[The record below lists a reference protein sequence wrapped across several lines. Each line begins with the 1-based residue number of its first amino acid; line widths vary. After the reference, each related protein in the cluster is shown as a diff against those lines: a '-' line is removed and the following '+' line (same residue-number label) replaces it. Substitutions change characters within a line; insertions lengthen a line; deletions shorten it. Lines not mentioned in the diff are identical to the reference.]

1 MSPEAWIA
9 IAVVLG
15 TLVALITVTLPPYL
29 ILMGALTVLSVSG
42 VLSST
47 EAFAGFG
54 NTGLMTVA
62 VMFIVAGGIT
72 STGGVQWIVQN
83 VLGRPSHIRSA
94 IFRVFAPVA
103 GLSGFLNNTP
113 VVATMIPAINT
124 WCRRIDAA
132 PSRLMI
138 PLSYSAI
145 LGGTLTMIG
154 TSTNL
159 VVNGQYQDLTGEPG
173 FGLFAITLVGLP
185 VAVVGG
191 LFIIF
196 VLPRILPDRRA
207 PTASESLREFTVEVA
222 VDATGPLVGKTIEQ
236 AGLRNLR
243 TLFLVEIGR
252 QGTVLSAV
260 AGEETL
266 LGNDR
271 LVFAG
276 DPDAIKDLLAI
287 RGIQPSVGDKQQP
300 TILESR
306 PERRLVEA
314 VVSTN
319 CDAVGRTLK
328 DSRFRERYGAVV
340 LAVSRNGQRIKG
352 GLGSIR
358 IEAGDSLLMEAR
370 PGFVSKLQNSRDFL
384 LISDLDVDRP
394 RHDKAGL
401 AWSLLIAA
409 VLAAAT
415 GLLSILDAGLLAAA
429 GMLVTRC
436 MTPAQALRT
445 IDLPILITIGASLGL
460 GAALASSGAANAIAE
475 LVVSIAGDH
484 PILLLVL
491 IYVTVQMLTEMI
503 TNNGAAVIMVPI
515 ALSLT
520 EQLGLAPAPYLFAVM
535 MAASASFATPL
546 GYQTNLM
553 VYGPGQYRMTDFLKA
568 GIPMNIIV
576 GVTTVVTLVLS
587 FDLRA

>member
-1 MSPEAWIA
+1 MSIEAWIA
-9 IAVVLG
+9 IAVTMS
-15 TLVALITVTLPPYL
+15 TLAALLLVNLPPYL
-29 ILMGALTVLSVSG
+29 VLMGSLTILSVSG
-42 VLSST
+42 VLSGA

-62 VMFIVAGGIT
+62 VMFVVAGGIT
-72 STGGVQWIVQN
+72 STGGVHWLVQN
-83 VLGRPSHIRSA
+83 VLGRPSSIRTA
-94 IFRVFAPVA
+94 VFRVYAPVA
-103 GLSGFLNNTP
+103 ALSGFLNNTP
-113 VVATMIPAINT
+113 VVATMIPAISS

-159 VVNGQYQDLTGEPG
+159 VVNGQYADLTGEPG
-173 FGLFAITLVGLP
+173 FGLFAITIVGLP
-185 VAVVGG
+185 VAVIGG
-191 LFIIF
+191 LMIVF
-196 VLPRILPDRRA
+196 VLPKILPDRRA

-222 VDATGPLVGKTIEQ
+222 VDANGPLVGKTIEQ

-252 QGTVLSAV
+252 QGSVLTAV
-260 AGEETL
+260 DSEEVLAGH
-266 LGNDR
+266 DC

-287 RGIQPSVGDKQQP
+287 RGLVPSIGAKQQP
-300 TILESR
+300 TILENR

-319 CDAVGRTLK
+319 CDAVGRTLR
-328 DSRFRERYGAVV
+328 DSQFRERYGAVV

-370 PGFVSKLQNSRDFL
+370 PGFINKLQNSRDFL
-384 LISDLDVDRP
+384 LINDLDVDRP
-394 RHDKAGL
+394 RHDKAWM
-401 AWSLLIAA
+401 AWSMLAGA
-409 VLAAAT
+409 VLAATT

-429 GMLVTRC
+429 GMLLTRC

-445 IDLPILITIGASLGL
+445 IDLPVIITIGASLGL
-460 GAALASSGAANAIAE
+460 GTALATSGAAAAIAHQ
-475 LVVSIAGDH
+475 VVVLAGDS
-484 PILLLVL
+484 PVLLLIL
-491 IYVTVQMLTEMI
+491 IYITVQLLTEMI

-515 ALSLT
+515 ALSIT
-520 EQLGLAPAPYLFAVM
+520 EELGLATAPFMFAVM

-553 VYGPGQYRMTDFLKA
+553 VYGPGRYRFTDFLKA
-568 GIPMNIIV
+568 GIPMNIVV
-576 GVTTVVTLVLS
+576 GITTIATIILV

>member
-15 TLVALITVTLPPYL
+15 TLVALITLTLPPYL

-42 VLSST
+42 VLSSS

-62 VMFIVAGGIT
+62 AMFIVAGGIT

-124 WCRRIDAA
+124 WCRQIDAA

-491 IYVTVQMLTEMI
+491 IYLTVQMLTEMI

-520 EQLGLAPAPYLFAVM
+520 EQLSLAPAPYLFAVM

>member
-15 TLVALITVTLPPYL
+15 TLIALVALTIPPYL

>member
-15 TLVALITVTLPPYL
+15 TLVALITLTLPPYL

-42 VLSST
+42 VLSSS

-62 VMFIVAGGIT
+62 AMFIVAGGIT

-124 WCRRIDAA
+124 WCRQIDAA

-491 IYVTVQMLTEMI
+491 IYLTVQMLTEMI

-515 ALSLT
+515 TLSLT
-520 EQLGLAPAPYLFAVM
+520 EQLSLAPAPYLFAVM

>member
-1 MSPEAWIA
+1 
-9 IAVVLG
+9 
-15 TLVALITVTLPPYL
+15 
-29 ILMGALTVLSVSG
+29 
-42 VLSST
+42 
-47 EAFAGFG
+47 
-54 NTGLMTVA
+54 
-62 VMFIVAGGIT
+62 
-72 STGGVQWIVQN
+72 
-83 VLGRPSHIRSA
+83 
-94 IFRVFAPVA
+94 
-103 GLSGFLNNTP
+103 
-113 VVATMIPAINT
+113 
-124 WCRRIDAA
+124 
-132 PSRLMI
+132 
-138 PLSYSAI
+138 
-145 LGGTLTMIG
+145 MIG

>member
-15 TLVALITVTLPPYL
+15 TLVALITLTLPPYL

-42 VLSST
+42 VLSSS

-62 VMFIVAGGIT
+62 AMFIVAGGIT

-124 WCRRIDAA
+124 WCRQIDAA

-520 EQLGLAPAPYLFAVM
+520 EQLSLAPAPYLFAVM

>member
-15 TLVALITVTLPPYL
+15 TLIALVALTIPPYL

-491 IYVTVQMLTEMI
+491 IYMTVQMLTEMI

-520 EQLGLAPAPYLFAVM
+520 EQLSLAPAPYLFAVM

>member
-475 LVVSIAGDH
+475 LVVSIAGDR

-520 EQLGLAPAPYLFAVM
+520 EQLSLAPAPYLFAVM

>member
-1 MSPEAWIA
+1 
-9 IAVVLG
+9 
-15 TLVALITVTLPPYL
+15 
-29 ILMGALTVLSVSG
+29 MGALTVLSVSG
-42 VLSST
+42 VLSGS

-62 VMFIVAGGIT
+62 VMFVVAGGIT

-83 VLGRPSHIRSA
+83 VLGRPSTIRSA

-103 GLSGFLNNTP
+103 ALSGFLNNTP

-191 LFIIF
+191 LFIVF
-196 VLPRILPDRRA
+196 LMPRILPDRRS

-222 VDATGPLVGKTIEQ
+222 VDAGGPLVGKTIEQ

-260 AGEETL
+260 AGEEIL
-266 LGNDR
+266 LGHDR

-401 AWSLLIAA
+401 AWGLLIAA
-409 VLAAAT
+409 VLAAAS

-460 GAALASSGAANAIAE
+460 GTALASSGAAAGIAQQI
-475 LVVSIAGDH
+475 VGIAGDH
-484 PILLLVL
+484 PILLLIL
-491 IYVTVQMLTEMI
+491 IYVTVQLLTEMI

-553 VYGPGQYRMTDFLKA
+553 VYGPGQYRMTDFLRA

-576 GVTTVVTLVLS
+576 GITTLVTLVLS
-587 FDLRA
+587 FELRA

>member
-15 TLVALITVTLPPYL
+15 TLVALITLTLPPYL

-42 VLSST
+42 VLSSS

-72 STGGVQWIVQN
+72 STGGVHWIVQN

-103 GLSGFLNNTP
+103 ALSGFLNNTP

>member
-138 PLSYSAI
+138 PLSSSAI

-491 IYVTVQMLTEMI
+491 IYMTVQMLTEMI

-520 EQLGLAPAPYLFAVM
+520 EQLSLAPAPYLFAVM

>member
-15 TLVALITVTLPPYL
+15 TLIALVALTIPPYL

-103 GLSGFLNNTP
+103 ALSGFLNNTP

-415 GLLSILDAGLLAAA
+415 GVLSILDAGLLAAA

-520 EQLGLAPAPYLFAVM
+520 EQLSLAPAPYLFAVM

>member
-15 TLVALITVTLPPYL
+15 TLIALVALTIPPYL

-103 GLSGFLNNTP
+103 ALSGFLNNTP

-445 IDLPILITIGASLGL
+445 TACRSAGR
-460 GAALASSGAANAIAE
+460 ALK
-475 LVVSIAGDH
+475 
-484 PILLLVL
+484 
-491 IYVTVQMLTEMI
+491 
-503 TNNGAAVIMVPI
+503 
-515 ALSLT
+515 
-520 EQLGLAPAPYLFAVM
+520 
-535 MAASASFATPL
+535 ASALTTASRI
-546 GYQTNLM
+546 
-553 VYGPGQYRMTDFLKA
+553 VPGSCQP
-568 GIPMNIIV
+568 G
-576 GVTTVVTLVLS
+576 
-587 FDLRA
+587 

>member
-15 TLVALITVTLPPYL
+15 TLVALITLTLPPYL

-42 VLSST
+42 VLSSS

-72 STGGVQWIVQN
+72 STGGVHWIVQN

-103 GLSGFLNNTP
+103 ALSGFLNNTP

-520 EQLGLAPAPYLFAVM
+520 EQLSLAPAPYLFAVM

>member
-9 IAVVLG
+9 ITVVLG
-15 TLVALITVTLPPYL
+15 TLVALITLTLPPYL

-42 VLSST
+42 VLSGS

-62 VMFIVAGGIT
+62 VMFVVAGGIT

-83 VLGRPSHIRSA
+83 VLGRPSTIRSA

-103 GLSGFLNNTP
+103 ALSGFLNNTP

-191 LFIIF
+191 LFIVF
-196 VLPRILPDRRA
+196 LMPRILPDRRS

-222 VDATGPLVGKTIEQ
+222 VDVAGPLVGKTIEQ

-260 AGEETL
+260 AGEEIL
-266 LGNDR
+266 LGHDR

-401 AWSLLIAA
+401 AWGLLIAA

-460 GAALASSGAANAIAE
+460 GTALASSGAAAGIAQQI
-475 LVVSIAGDH
+475 VGIAGDH
-484 PILLLVL
+484 PVLLLIL
-491 IYVTVQMLTEMI
+491 IYVTVQLLTEMI

-553 VYGPGQYRMTDFLKA
+553 VYGPGQYRMTDFLRA

-576 GVTTVVTLVLS
+576 GITTLMTLVLS
-587 FDLRA
+587 FELRA

>member
-15 TLVALITVTLPPYL
+15 TLVALITLTLPPYL

-42 VLSST
+42 VLSGS

-62 VMFIVAGGIT
+62 VMFVVAGGIT

-83 VLGRPSHIRSA
+83 VLGRPSTIRSA

-103 GLSGFLNNTP
+103 ALSGFLNNTP

-191 LFIIF
+191 LFIVF
-196 VLPRILPDRRA
+196 LMPRILPDRRS

-222 VDATGPLVGKTIEQ
+222 VDAGGPLVGKTIEQ

-260 AGEETL
+260 AGEEIL
-266 LGNDR
+266 LGHDR

-401 AWSLLIAA
+401 AWGLLIAA
-409 VLAAAT
+409 VLAAAS

-460 GAALASSGAANAIAE
+460 GTALASSGAAAGIAQQI
-475 LVVSIAGDH
+475 VGIAGDH
-484 PILLLVL
+484 PILLLIL
-491 IYVTVQMLTEMI
+491 IYVTVQLLTEMI

-553 VYGPGQYRMTDFLKA
+553 VYGPGQYRMTDFLRA

-576 GVTTVVTLVLS
+576 GITTLVTLVLS
-587 FDLRA
+587 FELRA

>member
-9 IAVVLG
+9 ITVVLG
-15 TLVALITVTLPPYL
+15 TLVALITLTLPPYL

-42 VLSST
+42 VLSGS

-62 VMFIVAGGIT
+62 VMFVVAGGIT

-83 VLGRPSHIRSA
+83 VLGRPSTIRSA

-103 GLSGFLNNTP
+103 ALSGFLNNTP

-185 VAVVGG
+185 VAVAGG
-191 LFIIF
+191 LFIVF
-196 VLPRILPDRRA
+196 FLPRILPDRRS

-222 VDATGPLVGKTIEQ
+222 VDAAGPLVGKTIEQ

-260 AGEETL
+260 AGEEIL
-266 LGNDR
+266 LGHDR

-401 AWSLLIAA
+401 AWGLLIAA

-460 GAALASSGAANAIAE
+460 GTALASSGAAAGIAQQI
-475 LVVSIAGDH
+475 VGIAGDH
-484 PILLLVL
+484 PVLLLIL
-491 IYVTVQMLTEMI
+491 IYVTVQLLTEMI

-553 VYGPGQYRMTDFLKA
+553 VYGPGQYRMTDFLRA

-576 GVTTVVTLVLS
+576 GITTLVTLVLS
-587 FDLRA
+587 FELRA

>member
-9 IAVVLG
+9 ITVVLG
-15 TLVALITVTLPPYL
+15 TLVALITLTLPPYL

-42 VLSST
+42 VLSGS

-62 VMFIVAGGIT
+62 VMFVVAGGIT

-83 VLGRPSHIRSA
+83 VLGRPSTIRSA

-103 GLSGFLNNTP
+103 ALSGFLNNTP

-185 VAVVGG
+185 VAVAGG
-191 LFIIF
+191 LFIVF
-196 VLPRILPDRRA
+196 FLPRILPDRRS

-222 VDATGPLVGKTIEQ
+222 VDAGGPLVGKTIEQ

-260 AGEETL
+260 AGEEIL
-266 LGNDR
+266 LGHDR

-401 AWSLLIAA
+401 AWGLLIAA
-409 VLAAAT
+409 VLAAAS

-460 GAALASSGAANAIAE
+460 GTALASSGAAAGIAQQI
-475 LVVSIAGDH
+475 VGIAGDH
-484 PILLLVL
+484 PILLLIL
-491 IYVTVQMLTEMI
+491 IYVTVQLLTEMI

-553 VYGPGQYRMTDFLKA
+553 VYGPGQYRMTDFLRA

-576 GVTTVVTLVLS
+576 GITTLVTLVLS
-587 FDLRA
+587 FELRA

>member
-491 IYVTVQMLTEMI
+491 IYMTVQMLTEMI

-520 EQLGLAPAPYLFAVM
+520 EQLSLAPAPYLFAVM

>member
-15 TLVALITVTLPPYL
+15 TLVALITLTLPPYL

-42 VLSST
+42 VLSGS

-62 VMFIVAGGIT
+62 VMFVVAGGIT

-83 VLGRPSHIRSA
+83 VLGRPSTIRSA

-103 GLSGFLNNTP
+103 ALSGFLNNTP

-191 LFIIF
+191 LFIVF
-196 VLPRILPDRRA
+196 LLPRILPDRRS

-222 VDATGPLVGKTIEQ
+222 VDAAGPLVGKTIEQ

-260 AGEETL
+260 AGEEIL
-266 LGNDR
+266 LGHDR

-401 AWSLLIAA
+401 AWGLLIAA

-460 GAALASSGAANAIAE
+460 GTALASSGAAAGIAQQI
-475 LVVSIAGDH
+475 VGIAGDH
-484 PILLLVL
+484 PVLLLIL
-491 IYVTVQMLTEMI
+491 IYVTVQLLTEMI

-553 VYGPGQYRMTDFLKA
+553 VYGPGQYRMTDFLRA

-576 GVTTVVTLVLS
+576 GITTLVTLVLS
-587 FDLRA
+587 FELRA

>member
-15 TLVALITVTLPPYL
+15 TLIALVALTIPPYL

-103 GLSGFLNNTP
+103 ALSGFLNNTP

-520 EQLGLAPAPYLFAVM
+520 EQLSLAPAPYLFAVM

>member
-1 MSPEAWIA
+1 M
-9 IAVVLG
+9 
-15 TLVALITVTLPPYL
+15 TLPPYL

>member
-1 MSPEAWIA
+1 M
-9 IAVVLG
+9 
-15 TLVALITVTLPPYL
+15 
-29 ILMGALTVLSVSG
+29 
-42 VLSST
+42 
-47 EAFAGFG
+47 
-54 NTGLMTVA
+54 
-62 VMFIVAGGIT
+62 
-72 STGGVQWIVQN
+72 
-83 VLGRPSHIRSA
+83 
-94 IFRVFAPVA
+94 
-103 GLSGFLNNTP
+103 
-113 VVATMIPAINT
+113 
-124 WCRRIDAA
+124 
-132 PSRLMI
+132 
-138 PLSYSAI
+138 
-145 LGGTLTMIG
+145 
-154 TSTNL
+154 
-159 VVNGQYQDLTGEPG
+159 
-173 FGLFAITLVGLP
+173 
-185 VAVVGG
+185 
-191 LFIIF
+191 
-196 VLPRILPDRRA
+196 
-207 PTASESLREFTVEVA
+207 
-222 VDATGPLVGKTIEQ
+222 
-236 AGLRNLR
+236 
-243 TLFLVEIGR
+243 
-252 QGTVLSAV
+252 
-260 AGEETL
+260 
-266 LGNDR
+266 
-271 LVFAG
+271 
-276 DPDAIKDLLAI
+276 
-287 RGIQPSVGDKQQP
+287 
-300 TILESR
+300 
-306 PERRLVEA
+306 
-314 VVSTN
+314 STN

-520 EQLGLAPAPYLFAVM
+520 EQLSLAPAPYLFAVM

>member
-1 MSPEAWIA
+1 MSIEAWIA
-9 IAVVLG
+9 IAVTVG
-15 TLVALITVTLPPYL
+15 TLAALLLVSLPPYL
-29 ILMGALTVLSVSG
+29 VMMGSLTILSVTG
-42 VLSST
+42 VLTGT

-62 VMFIVAGGIT
+62 VMFVVAGGIT
-72 STGGVQWIVQN
+72 STGGVHWLVQN
-83 VLGRPSHIRSA
+83 VLGNPTNIRSA
-94 IFRVFAPVA
+94 IFRVYAPVA
-103 GLSGFLNNTP
+103 ALSGFLNNTP
-113 VVATMIPAINT
+113 VVATMIPAIT
-124 WCRRIDAA
+124 SWCRRIDAA

-159 VVNGQYQDLTGEPG
+159 VVNGQYADLTGEPE
-173 FGLFAITLVGLP
+173 FGLFAITIVGLP
-185 VAVVGG
+185 VALVGG
-191 LFIIF
+191 LLIVF
-196 VLPRILPDRRA
+196 VLPRILPDRRS

-222 VDATGPLVGKTIEQ
+222 VDASGPLVGKTIEQ

-252 QGTVLSAV
+252 QGSVLTAV
-260 AGEETL
+260 SGEEPL
-266 LGNDR
+266 AGNDR

-276 DPDAIKDLLAI
+276 DPDAIQDLLAV
-287 RGIQPSVGDKQQP
+287 RGLVPSIGAKQQP

-314 VVSTN
+314 VVSPN
-319 CDAVGRTLK
+319 CEAVGRTLR
-328 DSRFRERYGAVV
+328 DSQFRERYGAVV

-358 IEAGDSLLMEAR
+358 IEAGDTLLMEAR
-370 PGFVSKLQNSRDFL
+370 PGFVNKLHNSRDFL
-384 LISDLDVDRP
+384 LINDLDVDRP
-394 RHDKAGL
+394 RHDKAWL
-401 AWSLLIAA
+401 AWSMLAAA
-409 VLAAAT
+409 VTAAAT
-415 GLLSILDAGLLAAA
+415 GWLSILDAGLLAAA
-429 GMLVTRC
+429 GMLLTRC

-445 IDLPILITIGASLGL
+445 VDLPVLITIGASLGL
-460 GAALASSGAANAIAE
+460 GTALATSGAAAALAHQVVLFSGDNP
-475 LVVSIAGDH
+475 V
-484 PILLLVL
+484 LLLIL
-491 IYVTVQMLTEMI
+491 IYITVQLLTEMI

-515 ALSLT
+515 ALSIT
-520 EQLGLAPAPYLFAVM
+520 SELGLATEPYMFAVV

-553 VYGPGQYRMTDFLKA
+553 VYGPGRYQFTDFLKA
-568 GIPMNIIV
+568 GIPMNIAVGITTILTIV
-576 GVTTVVTLVLS
+576 LT